1 MQKFKES
8 VIFREAAY
16 YGRNIGICGVG
27 GQRDACPAPQSTKE
41 NPGAVRLRGFDFF
54 AISVR

>member
-1 MQKFKES
+1 MRKFKES

-41 NPGAVRLRGFDFF
+41 NPESSKASGF
-54 AISVR
+54 

>member
-27 GQRDACPAPQSTKE
+27 GLRDACPAPRSTKE
-41 NPGAVRLRGFDFF
+41 NPESRKASGF
-54 AISVR
+54 